1 MRANREMQMRGKTDI
16 LSIIIYYYRDEERMK
31 NLWSNK
37 KEFSKILSLVMEV
50 EHDTSPTTMLQSCAE
65 YFINFTSVFLIKQS
79 SDFLHLFSEINDSNK
94 RVSFMKKIFIND
106 LVSDK
111 IIFNVLNDIEV
122 IKIVGSYKEWIEL
135 PIVIRARKLI
145 TASNDSEISVDKIIP
160 LDLDLDN
167 SFQEYLLS
175 WAFEEKKLNKDGNE
189 YFRKNF
195 EKKYKHICSV
205 MEQG

>member
-1 MRANREMQMRGKTDI
+1 MRGKTDI

-50 EHDTSPTTMLQSCAE
+50 EHDTSSTTMLQSCAE

-94 RVSFMKKIFIND
+94 RGSFMKKFFIND
-106 LVSDK
+106 LVSDN
-111 IIFNVLNDIEV
+111 IIFNFLNDVEV
-122 IKIVGSYKEWIEL
+122 IKRIGSYKQWIES
-135 PIVIRARKLI
+135 PIMIRARKII
-145 TASNDSEISVDKIIP
+145 TTSNDSEISVDKIIP

-175 WAFEEKKLNKDGNE
+175 WAFEEKKLTKDGNE

-195 EKKYKHICSV
+195 EKKYKQICSV
-205 MEQG
+205 MEQNCDNF

>member
-1 MRANREMQMRGKTDI
+1 MRGKTDI

-50 EHDTSPTTMLQSCAE
+50 EHDTSSITMLQSCAE

-79 SDFLHLFSEINDSNK
+79 SDFLHLFSEINNSNK
-94 RVSFMKKIFIND
+94 RVSFMKKFFIND

-122 IKIVGSYKEWIEL
+122 IKRVGSYKEWIEL
-135 PIVIRARKLI
+135 PIMIRARKII
-145 TASNDSEISVDKIIP
+145 TTSNDSEIPVDKIIP

-205 MEQG
+205 MEQNCDNF

>member
-1 MRANREMQMRGKTDI
+1 MRGKTDI
-16 LSIIIYYYRDEERMK
+16 LSIIIYYYRDEERME

-37 KEFSKILSLVMEV
+37 KEFSKIVSLVMEV
-50 EHDTSPTTMLQSCAE
+50 EHDTSSTTMLQSCAE

-79 SDFLHLFSEINDSNK
+79 SDFLHLFSEIYDSNK
-94 RVSFMKKIFIND
+94 RVSFMKKFLKND

-111 IIFNVLNDIEV
+111 IIFNILNDIEV
-122 IKIVGSYKEWIEL
+122 IKRVGSYKEWIEI
-135 PIVIRARKLI
+135 PIVIRARKII
-145 TASNDSEISVDKIIP
+145 TTSNDSEISVDRIIP

-175 WAFEEKKLNKDGNE
+175 WAFEEKKLTKDGNE

-205 MEQG
+205 MEQGLKRD